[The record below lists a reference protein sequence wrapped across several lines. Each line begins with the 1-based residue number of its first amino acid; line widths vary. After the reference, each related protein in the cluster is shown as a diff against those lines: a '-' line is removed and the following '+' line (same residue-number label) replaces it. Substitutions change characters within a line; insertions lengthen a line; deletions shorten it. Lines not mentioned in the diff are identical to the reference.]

1 MDDQTDQ
8 MNAHLLKRERNTPR
22 AGVVGLGMIGGGVA
36 ISLVR
41 RGRIPA
47 VYDIRPDA
55 ADSMPGVPH
64 PLRSPAE
71 VAKSSDVVM
80 VAVVNAAQALD
91 VICGPDG
98 LLEGAHCNL
107 IIVLLSTVALSVMHK
122 LAEFC
127 SIANVSFLDCGVTPG
142 NKAAENGMV
151 AIVGGDDDVVERARP
166 VLEDWAKKV
175 VHCGPVGAGM
185 ATKIARNVVTFGS
198 WYTMAEAGMLAEA
211 AGVKPEKLL
220 EVIETADPGGT
231 TLLQLFRKRDANG
244 NLPKKVVQV
253 IEPLMMKD
261 LEAAQDL
268 AGTLGID
275 VPLVDVALT
284 HADQT
289 LGIEK
294 EPNSLPGDTQERGK
308 EMMARVYGQG
318 FSTSSSTNLPFI
330 NETVNH
336 LFANIWSRPG
346 LSIRDRRLLTIG
358 ATASLSRADLL
369 QVQISGALANKEL
382 TEEQLHEA
390 VLHLAYYTGW
400 GNATAMQQAVNTAIE
415 VFNAKQKMNPKD

>member
-1 MDDQTDQ
+1 MNTQFNQTKKL
-8 MNAHLLKRERNTPR
+8 NHEEEGSPLR

-36 ISLVR
+36 VSLVR
-41 RGRIPA
+41 RNRIPA

-55 ADSMPGVPH
+55 ADSLGDVPH
-64 PLRSPAE
+64 PLSSPAE
-71 VAKSSDVVM
+71 VAKASEVVM
-80 VAVVNAAQALD
+80 VAVVNATQALD
-91 VICGPDG
+91 VICGQDG

-107 IIVLLSTVALSVMHK
+107 IIVLLSTVALSVVHK

-127 SIANVSFLDCGVTPG
+127 KKANVGFLDCGVTPG

-151 AIVGGDDDVVERARP
+151 AIVGGEEDVVERALP

-198 WYTMAEAGMLAEA
+198 WYTVTEAGMLAEA
-211 AGVKPEKLL
+211 AGVKPEKLI
-220 EVIETADPGGT
+220 EVIETADPEGT

-261 LEAAQDL
+261 LEAAQNL
-268 AGTLGID
+268 ATTLGID

-294 EPNSLPGDTQERGK
+294 ESNPLPEDPQERGK
-308 EMMARVYGQG
+308 EMMSCVYGQG

-336 LFANIWSRPG
+336 LFANIWSRPV

-358 ATASLSRADLL
+358 VTAALGRAELL
-369 QVQISGALANKEL
+369 QVQITGALANKEL
-382 TEEQLHEA
+382 TQEQLQEA
-390 VLHLAYYTGW
+390 VVHLAYYVGW
-400 GNATAMQQAVNTAIE
+400 GNATAVQQGVNAAIQA
-415 VFNAKQKMNPKD
+415 FNAKENGESS